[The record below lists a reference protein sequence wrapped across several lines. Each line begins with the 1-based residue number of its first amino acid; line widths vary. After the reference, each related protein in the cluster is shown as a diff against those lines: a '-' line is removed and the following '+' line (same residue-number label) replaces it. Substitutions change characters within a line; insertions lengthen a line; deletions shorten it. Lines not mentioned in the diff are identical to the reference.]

1 MARLTKNIDTRQ
13 YGSLKAGRLL
23 NGVLPPEKIVELI
36 ASGHA
41 EPTEDDESYVNVVK
55 SAENASG
62 EGISLYDD
70 AFSAGY
76 AHAINDAVDS
86 GLISIEEAATCGLIV
101 PFEDGEVVSNG
112 SAAGEAGGHS
122 SEPVAAVAEKPEVK
136 STDKPKKGS
145 TKK

>member
-1 MARLTKNIDTRQ
+1 MARLKKNIDSRQ

-23 NGVLPPEKIVELI
+23 NGVLPPEKIAELI

-41 EPTEDDESYVNVVK
+41 EPTEHDDLSVKVVK
-55 SAENASG
+55 NAENASG
-62 EGISLYDD
+62 EGISLYEA

-86 GLISIEEAATCGLIV
+86 GLISTEEAATCGLIV
-101 PFEDGEVVSNG
+101 SFEDDEAVTDDST
-112 SAAGEAGGHS
+112 SDEAGGD
-122 SEPVAAVAEKPEVK
+122 SESAAAVAQESEAPSPAKQ
-136 STDKPKKGS
+136 KKGS